1 MNWKHGRGYKVTG
14 TIKGTERAMGAL
26 FLIKA
31 KNGFAF
37 IYPNVLDP
45 WSGGRIGHLVE
56 ANLSEENQHNCIVKN
71 EADGTE
77 LIISEMGTDEIIS
90 VFNMIISEYKIEG
103 ETFEKQYQ
111 RFFDNYSDLEI
122 QM

>member
-56 ANLSEENQHNCIVKN
+56 ANLAEENQHNCIVKN

>member
-1 MNWKHGRGYKVTG
+1 MNWKHEKGYEVIGKIRGRE
-14 TIKGTERAMGAL
+14 IEMGAL
-26 FLIKA
+26 FVIKA

-37 IYPNVLDP
+37 IYPNILDP

-56 ANLSEENQHNCIVKN
+56 ATLAEENQHNCIVKN
-71 EADGTE
+71 EAAGTE
-77 LIISEMGTDEIIS
+77 LTISEMGTDEIIG
-90 VFNMIISEYKIEG
+90 VFNKLISAYELKD

-111 RFFDNYSDLEI
+111 RMFDDYSDLEI